1 MKLIISRSLQTQPL
15 TRSRRWD
22 ESQSRRFRFS
32 LAFNVKDAPYFHHSE
47 SISSWWHVVFLCFVF
62 QSSGRGSAAGLSGAG
77 PQHLQRVGCN
87 QHLRLHLDLPST
99 RGQILAN
106 SVKFVLVLSCKGVF
120 LQSYGAARENS
131 FYFYFCCSILLV
143 LNLVFNVCQSGE
155 KNVFWRRRGKKVKMH
170 HQNQK
175 KKVSNVPL
183 GSCTIRT
190 YRTVFWQEK

>member
-1 MKLIISRSLQTQPL
+1 MLHIFTTVSL
-15 TRSRRWD
+15 
-22 ESQSRRFRFS
+22 
-32 LAFNVKDAPYFHHSE
+32 
-47 SISSWWHVVFLCFVF
+47 
-62 QSSGRGSAAGLSGAG
+62 SAAGGTLCFCALCSRVLGVALLLDWAVPVHNTCSALDVISTCGHTWIFPPHGA
-77 PQHLQRVGCN
+77 RF
-87 QHLRLHLDLPST
+87 LPTVS
-99 RGQILAN
+99 
-106 SVKFVLVLSCKGVF
+106 SSYSFLVAKVFF

-155 KNVFWRRRGKKVKMH
+155 KKVFWRRRGKKVKMH
-170 HQNQK
+170 HQKQQ

>member
-1 MKLIISRSLQTQPL
+1 MKLITSRSLQTQPL

-87 QHLRLHLDLPST
+87 QHLRSHLDLPST

-120 LQSYGAARENS
+120 FAIIRSSEGEFILFLFLLLHFVSSKFS
-131 FYFYFCCSILLV
+131 F
-143 LNLVFNVCQSGE
+143 
-155 KNVFWRRRGKKVKMH
+155 
-170 HQNQK
+170 
-175 KKVSNVPL
+175 
-183 GSCTIRT
+183 
-190 YRTVFWQEK
+190 